1 MVVGTTNDLVRLRR
15 LYAEAGTRAV
25 YLRRK
30 RAARRRLVWQWSLLC
45 FILLAVMALVLGLTF
60 AGSAKTLPPGATIA
74 GVDVGGLTTS
84 KAVAQLEARYDALK
98 TTPGVFTAGPRTWR
112 VRPNELILAIDWRA
126 AVESARRQG
135 DGFAPVR
142 GLRRLGTRLFGA
154 DVTPRARVS
163 TAVLAHDLD
172 GMQRRIDRPQRQAA
186 IRFGGLQPEIVPGAT
201 GRTFQREAAA
211 RIIVSSLIS
220 LDRSPQELPVRISQP
235 QVRADDLS
243 SALEQV
249 RTAVSGPVRL
259 TVGDTRL
266 RVPRWRLS
274 KILRLPGNGE
284 TTVAIGGDGATQFFK
299 GLRAQVD
306 RKPADAAFVVLPSDR
321 VQVRPAKPGLQL
333 DVSAAGRAIL
343 AAALSPTDRVAK
355 LLVETAQPERS
366 TREARAM
373 GITGRVAGYTTY
385 YGGEPNRIHNVQLVA
400 RLIDGALIPPNSL
413 FSFNATTGDR
423 SAEKGFLEAPVIIN
437 GELQTGLG
445 GGVCQVSTTVFNAA
459 YEAGLPIESRTNH
472 ALYIDHYPQGRD
484 ATVNYPDIDLKFRND
499 TGKWMLLR
507 TFVGSSALTVK
518 LYGKPVDRRVESE
531 TAPLEETGPS
541 GVKRVPDPGMFTGT
555 QVIEEG
561 GQPSRK
567 TSVTRRVYS
576 RTGKL
581 LSQTTWASWY
591 RSEPEVVR
599 YGTKARPKPPPPP
612 PPPKDKQPPPP
623 PPPPTEPPPP
633 PQTGPPPPS
642 RPQPPPP
649 PA

>member
-1 MVVGTTNDLVRLRR
+1 M
-15 LYAEAGTRAV
+15 YAEAGTKAV
-25 YLRRK
+25 FLRRR

-45 FILLAVMALVLGLTF
+45 AFLLAIAALVVGLTF

-74 GVDVGGLTTS
+74 GVSLDGLTTGE
-84 KAVAQLEARYDALK
+84 AVAKLEARYDALK
-98 TTPGVFTAGPRTWR
+98 TSPVVFTAGPRR
-112 VRPNELILAIDWRA
+112 FGIRPNEMVLEIDWRA

-154 DVTPRARVS
+154 EVTPRARVS

-172 GMQRRIDRPQRQAA
+172 GMKRRINRPQREAA
-186 IRFGGLQPEIVPGAT
+186 IRFRGLQPQIVPGAT
-201 GRTFQREAAA
+201 GRTLEREAAA
-211 RIIVSSLIS
+211 RVIVSSLVT
-220 LDRSPQELPVRISQP
+220 LERSPQALPVRISQP
-235 QVRADDLS
+235 EVKAADLS
-243 SALEQV
+243 SALEQA

-259 TVGDTRL
+259 TLGDTRW
-266 RVPRWRLS
+266 RVPRWRIS
-274 KILRLPGNGE
+274 TILRLPRNGE
-284 TTVAIGGDGATQFFK
+284 TTLAIGGPGATEFFE
-299 GLRAQVD
+299 RFRSQVD

-321 VQVRPAKPGLQL
+321 VQVRPAQPGLQL
-333 DVSAAGRAIL
+333 DVPAAGRAIL
-343 AAALSPTDRVAK
+343 AAALTPTDRVAR
-355 LLVETAQPERS
+355 LVVETAKPERS

-400 RLIDGALIPPNSL
+400 RLIDGALIAPNTL
-413 FSFNATTGDR
+413 FSFNATTGER
-423 SAEKGFLEAPVIIN
+423 SPEKGFLEAPVIIN
-437 GELQTGLG
+437 GELQNGIG

-499 TGKWMLLR
+499 TGKWLLVR

-518 LYGKPVDRRVESE
+518 LYGTPQGRRIESE
-531 TAPLEETGPS
+531 TAPLEVTGPP
-541 GVKRVPDPGMFTGT
+541 GIKRVPDPAMYTGAE
-555 QVIEEG
+555 VIEES

-567 TSVTRRVYS
+567 TSATRRVYS
-576 RTGKL
+576 RSGKL
-581 LSQTTWASWY
+581 MSETTWASWY

-612 PPPKDKQPPPP
+612 PPPKDKKPPPPPP

-633 PQTGPPPPS
+633 PPPPNP
-642 RPQPPPP
+642 PQPPPP